1 MTFSKKIFISC
12 LFVSLIT
19 VTSCGYS
26 LKKSTNELSQKEIVV
41 IADNSDLNLE
51 LIYQLKVKGN
61 EITRSKE
68 ADNANNLILKI
79 KFHKIDKFS
88 GALGAGARTTQAR
101 LDYKITYELIPNNRK
116 KIENTFTSTKYLNF
130 NQADLLAMEREEKI
144 LLKNFISDG
153 IKSMEFYLALN
164 KNED

>member
-1 MTFSKKIFISC
+1 M
-12 LFVSLIT
+12 
-19 VTSCGYS
+19 
-26 LKKSTNELSQKEIVV
+26 
-41 IADNSDLNLE
+41 
-51 LIYQLKVKGN
+51 
-61 EITRSKE
+61 R
-68 ADNANNLILKI
+68 
-79 KFHKIDKFS
+79 
-88 GALGAGARTTQAR
+88 GARTTQAR
-101 LDYKITYELIPNNRK
+101 LDYKISYELIPNNRK